1 MSAAELP
8 DNEAA
13 RLDSLK
19 SLNALDTELEDE
31 FQVLVQIAALVCQV
45 PIALVSLIDADRQ
58 WF

>member
-31 FQVLVQIAALVCQV
+31 FQVLVQIAALVRQV
-45 PIALVSLIDADRQ
+45 PIALVSLIDADWQ